1 MDIAMRAPTATKPM
15 SGVSLNFCLL
25 LRNFWLK
32 KGWYQKN
39 EDSGQGDEGYT
50 VSESSYSNSKSTNLK
65 LYNLLYD
72 EEDSKKWLAF
82 ENFVNWEV
90 TRRFALLLEKN
101 NISQEMF
108 LNSAV
113 HIRASVVH

>member
-1 MDIAMRAPTATKPM
+1 M

-32 KGWYQKN
+32 KGWYLKT
-39 EDSGQGDEGYT
+39 EDSGQGDDDEGYT
-50 VSESSYSNSKSTNLK
+50 VSESSYSNSKSTK
-65 LYNLLYD
+65 LNIYNLLYD
-72 EEDSKKWLAF
+72 EEASKKWLAF

-108 LNSAV
+108 LNCVV
-113 HIRASVVH
+113 HICASVVH